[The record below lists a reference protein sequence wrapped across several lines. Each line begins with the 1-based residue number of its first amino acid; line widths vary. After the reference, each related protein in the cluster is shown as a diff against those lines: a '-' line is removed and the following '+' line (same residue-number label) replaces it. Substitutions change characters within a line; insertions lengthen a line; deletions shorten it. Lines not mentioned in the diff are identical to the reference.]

1 MESRKGVKKMQV
13 LSKGNRYSPEFKA
26 EVSLESFQRD
36 TTIEAVRE
44 SYGVSKSVINK
55 WRKTFKANLP
65 LVFSLGQNLKQ
76 QPSESVEELKRII
89 GGLTVQLEILKKA
102 RGLLA

>member
-1 MESRKGVKKMQV
+1 MQV

-26 EVSLESFQRD
+26 DVTLESFQRD

-65 LVFSLGQNLKQ
+65 LVFNLGQNQRKQ
-76 QPSESVEELKRII
+76 AGESVEELKGII
-89 GGLTVQLEILKKA
+89 GNLTVQLEVLKKA
-102 RGLLA
+102 RGLLS

>member
-1 MESRKGVKKMQV
+1 MQV
-13 LSKGNRYSPEFKA
+13 PNKGNRYSPEFKA
-26 EVSLESFQRD
+26 EVALESFQRD

-65 LVFSLGQNLKQ
+65 LVFTLGQNLKQ
-76 QPSESVEELKRII
+76 QHGESAEELKGII
-89 GGLTVQLEILKKA
+89 GNLTVQLEILKKA
-102 RGLLA
+102 RGLLT